1 MDFANKLM
9 ERTGKGYLS
18 YSALKYAADG
28 SPDQDMKLFE
38 MYMSGNLKKTSDA
51 LQFGGL
57 YDTLLLEP
65 ETLTDKY
72 YVIYDDKKVVELSDK
87 FKNPRASKE
96 YKEWFAGELEH
107 AEGKSI
113 VTEDMMIQA
122 ETMINRLD
130 ETEVLDMETGEVQYV
145 RKYLAG
151 ETQYEIVDWI
161 GDIPVR
167 GFLDVRGNNF
177 ISDSKTTAKSVH
189 GFKWDVS
196 KYSYDIQAYIYTE
209 VEQQDDF
216 YWVVQSKQ
224 SPYLTGVYKASKL
237 TLSKGEAKFW
247 SAIQNIRHWLDRP
260 TKGTHTFGVY
270 GEI

>member
-1 MDFANKLM
+1 MEFANKLM

-28 SPDQDMKLFE
+28 SPDQDMKMFE
-38 MYMSGNLKKTSDA
+38 MYMTGELKKTSGA

-72 YVIYDDKKVVELSDK
+72 HVIFDDDKIVELSDQY
-87 FKNPRASKE
+87 KNPRASKV
-96 YKEWFAGELEH
+96 YKEWFASELEH
-107 AEGKSI
+107 AGNKSI
-113 VTEDMMIQA
+113 VNEDMMRQA
-122 ETMINRLD
+122 ETMIKRLN
-130 ETEVLDMETGEVQYV
+130 ETEILDMETGLVMPA
-145 RKYLAG
+145 RHYLKG
-151 ETQYEIVDWI
+151 QTQYEIMDWI

-167 GFLDVRGNNF
+167 GFLDVRGHNF

-189 GFKWDVS
+189 NFRYDIN
-196 KYSYDIQAYIYTE
+196 KYNYDIQAYIYCE

-216 YWVVQSKQ
+216 YWVVQSKLD
-224 SPYLTGVYKASKL
+224 PYLTGVYKASKL
-237 TLSKGEAKFW
+237 TLSKGETKFW
-247 SAIQNIRHWLDRP
+247 SAIQNIRHWLDSP
-260 TKGTHTFGVY
+260 TKGTYSFGVY